1 MNRILSISYD
11 EALLQT
17 RAMLLR
23 GQGFDVVSAKGFSAA
38 LSACETGSFDLVILG
53 HSIPQEDQQ
62 QIIKQLRAVCGTPI
76 LALRRPNES
85 ALGHA
90 EYNLESGDP
99 KEFINHVQQIVRR
112 TSSSTL

>member
-23 GQGFDVVSAKGFSAA
+23 GQGFDVVSAHGFSAA
-38 LSACETGSFDLVILG
+38 LDACETGSFDLVILG

-85 ALGHA
+85 ALSLA
-90 EYNLESGDP
+90 EYNIESGDP

-112 TSSSTL
+112 TSGSAL